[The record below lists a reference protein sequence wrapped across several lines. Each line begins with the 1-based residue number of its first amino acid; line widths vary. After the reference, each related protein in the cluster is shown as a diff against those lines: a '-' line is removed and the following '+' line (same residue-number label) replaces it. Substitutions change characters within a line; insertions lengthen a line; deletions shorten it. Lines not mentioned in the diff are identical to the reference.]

1 MKKSKNN
8 IQILEPKNQLNLYGY
23 ESYFNSFINLF
34 KKKKLPNSIIISGS
48 KGLGKSTFVYHII
61 NYLLSSNEINKY
73 SINDFSINSENKSY
87 KLINENTHPNFFL
100 IENDAL
106 DKDIKVDQ
114 IRRLLSFL
122 NKTTY
127 SSNLKIVMIDN
138 AEKLNQNSS
147 NALLKAIEEPGS
159 NTFFFLIYN
168 NSRKILNTIKSRCVE
183 FKIFFNHL
191 QKKKI
196 FENIISLYDND
207 NEIDFFLEEFYFE
220 TPGNLVKYFLILKSE
235 GINPTGN
242 KLPSILYFIEKFNAD
257 KNLNTLNHLSLFIE
271 KFYNDLAITN
281 ADMINNYLFNQ
292 TKILKRINDMKKY
305 NLNEKNILYSIQDII
320 TNETR

>member
-122 NKTTY
+122 
-127 SSNLKIVMIDN
+127 
-138 AEKLNQNSS
+138 
-147 NALLKAIEEPGS
+147 
-159 NTFFFLIYN
+159 
-168 NSRKILNTIKSRCVE
+168 KS
-183 FKIFFNHL
+183 
-191 QKKKI
+191 
-196 FENIISLYDND
+196 
-207 NEIDFFLEEFYFE
+207 
-220 TPGNLVKYFLILKSE
+220 PAILK
-235 GINPTGN
+235 
-242 KLPSILYFIEKFNAD
+242 KLL
-257 KNLNTLNHLSLFIE
+257 LSF
-271 KFYNDLAITN
+271 
-281 ADMINNYLFNQ
+281 
-292 TKILKRINDMKKY
+292 
-305 NLNEKNILYSIQDII
+305 
-320 TNETR
+320 